1 MCKRNYG
8 YMKLTEDS
16 IEFARKH
23 IIKYTDSDFFPKSPI
38 FETLWKV
45 WPQIKSYL
53 LNTEISEFETRIP
66 KIFAAPKSKGGYR
79 IVHRLEPM
87 NAIVYTALAYMIAD
101 KIEAARMPKEQKIAC
116 SYRISLSPNGD
127 FFGNEKGYNN
137 YYDKSKELSNK
148 YKFVLQTDIT
158 DFYNQIYVHRLQN
171 AIETA
176 DSSLS
181 EISYEIENFIIK
193 LNSGSTKGIP
203 VGPIAS
209 IVFSEALM
217 ADIDNFIS
225 NKGFEFTRYVDD
237 IRIFSNDQ
245 KNLDKILEELTQYLY
260 EQHRLNLSSSKTEF
274 FEINKFL
281 QEELNNP
288 EEMEIQERH
297 KYLVEVTEEMT
308 DLLDYPSFIFECIE
322 FEDLPDEEQIRIK
335 YKALYEL
342 LSQIIDT
349 NKFNLGLVRHILKQ
363 ARHWRCRSII
373 NLVIE
378 NLSFFTPAIR
388 EVCLY
393 LDSVITKDFIDKN
406 KENIRNLI
414 SNSEALNKAFV
425 KYWINWLI
433 TKNIN
438 YFDRVFFQEYF
449 KTQDL
454 FWEIRRNIYLKNI
467 TYINTL
473 KIYYDNY
480 DIWTRLEILQGIQL
494 LPRKE
499 KNAFL
504 ASRTTGRKTTE
515 DFLIKAVNIT
525 N

>member
-1 MCKRNYG
+1 MCNREEG

-16 IEFARKH
+16 IEFAKNH
-23 IIKYTDSDFFPKSPI
+23 IMKYTDSDFFPKSII

-53 LNTEISEFETRIP
+53 LSTEISEFETRIP

-79 IVHRLEPM
+79 IVHRLEPI
-87 NAIVYTALAYMIAD
+87 NAIIYTALAYMIAG
-101 KIEAARMPKEQKIAC
+101 KIEAARIPKDQRIAC
-116 SYRISLSPNGD
+116 SYRIAISSDGD
-127 FFGNEKGYNN
+127 FFGNEKGYSNF
-137 YYDKSKELSNK
+137 YEKSKELSTR
-148 YKFVLQTDIT
+148 YQFVLQTDIT

-176 DSSLS
+176 DSSLR
-181 EISYEIENFIIK
+181 ELSYEIEKFIIK

-217 ADIDNFIS
+217 IDIDNFIS

-237 IRIFSNDQ
+237 IRIFSNNQ
-245 KNLDKILEELTQYLY
+245 KELDKILEELTQYLY
-260 EQHRLNLSSSKTEF
+260 EQHRLNLSSSKTEI
-274 FEINKFL
+274 FEINDFL
-281 QEELNNP
+281 NNELNSP

-297 KYLVEVTEEMT
+297 KYLLEVTEEMAE
-308 DLLDYPSFIFECIE
+308 LLDYPNFVFVNIE
-322 FEDLPDEEQIRIK
+322 LEDLPNEKKIRIK

-342 LSQIIDT
+342 LSQIINT
-349 NKFNLGLVRHILKQ
+349 NKFNLGLIRHILKQ

-373 NLVIE
+373 NLVID
-378 NLSFFTPAIR
+378 NLCFFTPAIR

-393 LDSVITKDFIDKN
+393 LDSVITKDFIENN
-406 KENIRNLI
+406 KEKILNLI
-414 SNSEALNKAFV
+414 INSEAMNKEFV

-433 TKNIN
+433 TKNIH
-438 YFDRVFFQEYF
+438 YFDIVFFQEYL

-454 FWEIRRNIYLKNI
+454 FWLIRRNIFLKNI

-473 KIYYDNY
+473 KINYDNY
-480 DIWTRLEILQGIQL
+480 DVWTRLEILQGIQL

-504 ASRTTGRKTTE
+504 ASRANGMKTTE
-515 DFLIKAVNIT
+515 DFLIKAISTT